1 MGKQTTA
8 DAAVTAA
15 AAALP
20 LKRERSQE
28 GKRVIIIIE
37 RNSIDKVASVC
48 QCLQVCAEHTANHL
62 RPHIHSGAHYSPS

>member
-1 MGKQTTA
+1 MMGKQTTA
-8 DAAVTAA
+8 DAADAA

-28 GKRVIIIIE
+28 RKGVIIIIE

-48 QCLQVCAEHTANHL
+48 QCVSVCVC
-62 RPHIHSGAHYSPS
+62 